1 MPRTRESH
9 AKYQTGPALP
19 LDEINSIG
27 KARRQ
32 WLIADYIHALVEKRD
47 TGLIVGSVRRCDRD
61 RVNSV
66 RSCRLTRGHLPKIAV
81 DAVSRQHPLGAS
93 KFGHDRVRGQCA
105 GDYLPAVGEFGPVGM
120 HPPDVAAAAADDAKS
135 QPASSRREGGRGHGG
150 RPSTAARSRRRRSTS
165 FLSSPSP
172 EKMSF
177 TSRMGP
183 CTAQIVGMGET
194 IQLV

>member
-1 MPRTRESH
+1 LPDHRECRERVSH

-32 WLIADYIHALVEKRD
+32 WLIADHIHALVEKRD

-61 RVNSV
+61 RVDSV
-66 RSCRLTRGHLPKIAV
+66 RSCRLTRGHLLKIAV

-93 KFGHDRVRGQCA
+93 RFGHDRVRGQCA

-135 QPASSRREGGRGHGG
+135 QPAPSGGKEGSRGHDG
-150 RPSTAARSRRRRSTS
+150 RPSTARVIASATINIVLLHS
-165 FLSSPSP
+165 FVR
-172 EKMSF
+172 KMSF
-177 TSRMGP
+177 ASLMGSS
-183 CTAQIVGMGET
+183 TA
-194 IQLV
+194 